1 MSKFLIIDENNEY
14 VEVEYK
20 KNECDYKVNGICFNN
35 KLIKKLGKKC
45 YKECENMKK
54 K

>member
-1 MSKFLIIDENNEY
+1 MSKFLILNENDEY
-14 VEVEYK
+14 VEIEYK
-20 KNECDYKVNGICFNN
+20 SEECDYKVNGICFNN

-45 YKECENMKK
+45 YKECTSTKK